1 MESLGERIARLR
13 KEMNYTQEQLA
24 EKMGITPQSV
34 SKWEKGVTSPDIT
47 ALPLLADIFGITIDE
62 LLGRNKNESAAEEQI
77 NRLTS
82 KELRK
87 LMIKIVV
94 VSNDGDNVKIQL
106 PYQFVRTAVNTGM
119 KIPSVGEK
127 LGNVDFGEVFNC
139 VESGMLGEIVNITS
153 ADGDTVKICVE

>member
-1 MESLGERIARLR
+1 MENLGERIMRLR
-13 KEMNYTQEQLA
+13 KEINYTQEQLA
-24 EKMGITPQSV
+24 EKMGVTPQSV
-34 SKWEKGVTSPDIT
+34 SKWEKSVTSPDIT
-47 ALPLLADIFGITIDE
+47 ALPLLADIFGITVDE
-62 LLGRNKNESAAEEQI
+62 LLGRNRKNTEQEV

-82 KELRK
+82 KELKK

-94 VSNDGDNVKIQL
+94 VSKDGDNVKIQV

-127 LGNVDFGEVFNC
+127 LGNVDFAEVFSS

-153 ADGDTVKICVE
+153 ANGDTVKISVE